1 MNKYNKL
8 YLAMTDFF
16 AGDVKRIQHFVK
28 VHSFAKIIG
37 EEEGLDGKTQGILE
51 AAALVHDIGIKPAEE
66 KYGRS
71 EGKLQEQEGP
81 VIAEK
86 MLHELEF
93 AEDVIKR
100 VAWLVAH
107 HHTYSHI
114 EAPDHQILV
123 EADFLVNF
131 YEGDMNEEPCGGYVF
146 SQACKIIRHMGRG
159 GVAGSG
165 GFHRR
170 TGGLYPAV
178 TG

>member
-131 YEGDMNEEPCGGYVF
+131 YEGDMNEET
-146 SQACKIIRHMGRG
+146 IRKT
-159 GVAGSG
+159 VE
-165 GFHRR
+165 
-170 TGGLYPAV
+170 
-178 TG
+178 